1 VPLTPTP
8 HWLIPR
14 PALADGANI
23 ETAVNP
29 ALNRIE
35 ALFDMA
41 MGGIIKIGMSIMW
54 DGATD
59 PLVDVTG
66 VTFLIRDGR
75 LISLTTFDQYFA
87 LIGHG
92 ANGGVNPGGGN
103 FRIPDLRGRVSVMM
117 DSSPAMG
124 AASRIPNSNRAR
136 FQAGG
141 EERHGLTGAENGPHF
156 HDLRQQ
162 TGIGGGIAIDV
173 TGQAGRVAQGGA
185 DPITAGPGATENA
198 GSGTPHN
205 IMQPYAVDNWV
216 VRVK

>member
-1 VPLTPTP
+1 VPLPPTS

-14 PALADGANI
+14 PELADGANI

-41 MGGIIKIGMSIMW
+41 IGGIIKIGMSIMW

-75 LISLTTFDQYFA
+75 LISRTTYDQYFA

-92 ANGGVNPGGGN
+92 ANGGVDPGGGN
-103 FRIPDLRGRVSVMM
+103 FRIPDQRGRVSVMM

-124 AASRIPNSNRAR
+124 AAGRIPNSNRAR

-141 EERHGLTGAENGPHF
+141 EEQHTLVINEMPVHA
-156 HDLRQQ
+156 HDLFQPDR
-162 TGIGGGIAIDV
+162 TTADLGNNNAV
-173 TGQAGRVAQGGA
+173 THRG
-185 DPITAGPGATENA
+185 TAGGPPTMVSESTG
-198 GSGTPHN
+198 GSGAHN
-205 IMQPYAVDNWV
+205 VMQPYTVDNWV